1 MRDIRDAEFR
11 NRFLGKRHRNERF
24 ERFDLRRYALTSA
37 KWRVRFMEQAWLFN
51 EWRRHR
57 VINKFDQG
65 SSTERGVN
73 WWRLRRFGPDLAV
86 TELTAASL
94 LNRIRFNNDAGSQYT
109 SVAYTDRIDELGVC
123 ALIGTVGDSAVC
135 CCGPRGLNVVSKAME

>member
-1 MRDIRDAEFR
+1 MSGDAIESST
-11 NRFLGKRHRNERF
+11 NLTKGVQRNEVLIGG
-24 ERFDLRRYALTSA
+24 DCA
-37 KWRVRFMEQAWLFN
+37 
-51 EWRRHR
+51 
-57 VINKFDQG
+57 G
-65 SSTERGVN
+65 S
-73 WWRLRRFGPDLAV
+73 GPDLAV